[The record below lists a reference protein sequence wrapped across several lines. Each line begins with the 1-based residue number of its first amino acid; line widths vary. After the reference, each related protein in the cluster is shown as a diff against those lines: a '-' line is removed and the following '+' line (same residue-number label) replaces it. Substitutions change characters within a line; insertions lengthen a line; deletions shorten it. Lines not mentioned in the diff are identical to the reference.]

1 MAIPSNPVIGDK
13 YSFGTLRVNGLVQAN
28 PTEPW
33 RPDAEPI
40 TGLGVGNIPMYPRT
54 GLGETILVG
63 DSDGSSANQIQW
75 VYVGNNKYI
84 SDRNILGGA
93 SWNVLN
99 TNGYVNG
106 MITTI
111 DGIKVKI
118 DLLSGGTKDRSSGT
132 TGYAGGT
139 PTDNDWDQFIQN
151 EAGIS
156 GMPTPPMESKNS
168 SFKAAD
174 FTTVHNNLWNWAGQY
189 SWCKET
195 SGGNSSERVIRG
207 YESASYLINNRAAGD
222 RDERFGF
229 RPVLEVL
236 NTAPSLPGTI
246 TLPSTIN
253 SGKSFSV
260 SWGASSD
267 EQGDTV
273 SYKLERQL
281 NNGTWTQIYQA
292 AGRSTSDTVPFG
304 TSTVRYRVKAYDTAG
319 LESAYQTSAT
329 KTVVN
334 NTAPT
339 TPGTPNVP
347 ATVIGGNS
355 ITITWGASSD
365 AQNNAIKY
373 YLQRSVTGGTNWSNV
388 YNGSALSFADTI
400 PKGTP
405 SVTYRVRAYD
415 GTDYSSYAVSET
427 RTVDNTV
434 PPEITADDAVTVADG
449 FSWNYTV
456 TQPDG
461 EETTVTEAIDG
472 KTHRTYTATLDEQNT
487 FSVTGR
493 DFMTLLN
500 GSHTLSVTATSSGGK
515 SVSRSAAV
523 TKAVHEASVTLTNP
537 LPADA
542 LITRM
547 VMSVTGYIPPDA
559 EYQVLATN
567 NANDDS
573 PVWEDVTAAVRGA
586 KKYFFT
592 NTTAENGSAFNFR
605 LTARR
610 GNTGG
615 YISLIGGAFE

>member
-1 MAIPSNPVIGDK
+1 MYDE
-13 YSFGTLRVNGLVQAN
+13 SFNDST
-28 PTEPW
+28 
-33 RPDAEPI
+33 I
-40 TGLGVGNIPMYPRT
+40 LGVSYFASA
-54 GLGETILVG
+54 LEEASETVW
-63 DSDGSSANQIQW
+63 DD
-75 VYVGNNKYI
+75 
-84 SDRNILGGA
+84 
-93 SWNVLN
+93 
-99 TNGYVNG
+99 
-106 MITTI
+106 
-111 DGIKVKI
+111 
-118 DLLSGGTKDRSSGT
+118 
-132 TGYAGGT
+132 
-139 PTDNDWDQFIQN
+139 TDNDYAN
-151 EAGIS
+151 
-156 GMPTPPMESKNS
+156 SKIHAWLNNTYIDTID
-168 SFKAAD
+168 AD
-174 FTTVHNNLWNWAGQY
+174 TRALIKLVKVPYRPRPGTSTTVNSG
-189 SWCKET
+189 T
-195 SGGNSSERVIRG
+195 SGLSCKVFLL
-207 YESASYLINNRAAGD
+207 SAREVGSGD
-222 RDERFGF
+222 RPYFPVDGATLSYYKGIESISTAEIRKNQAPSGENFSWWLRSPYCSNDRTVCVVNGHNGTISYYDVSTHIYF
-229 RPVLEVL
+229 RLAIVLPNTTTVL
-236 NTAPSLPGTI
+236 DNRTLVGNTAPSLPGTI
-246 TLPSTIN
+246 TLPSTIYGGR
-253 SGKSFSV
+253 STPI
-260 SWGASSD
+260 SWGASTD
-267 EQGDTV
+267 AEGDAV
-273 SYKLERQL
+273 NYKLERQL
-281 NNGTWTQIYQA
+281 NNGTWTQIYQFP
-292 AGRSTSDTVPFG
+292 GTYITDTVPFG
-304 TSTVRYRVKAYDTAG
+304 TSTVRYRVKAYDAEG
-319 LESAYQTSAT
+319 LESDWQTSAT

-339 TPGTPNVP
+339 TPGTPNIP
-347 ATVIGGNS
+347 ATVVGGNS

-365 AQNNAIKY
+365 AQNNAISY
-373 YLQRSVTGGTNWSNV
+373 YLYRSVNGGSSWLSV

-434 PPEITADDAVTVADG
+434 PPEIAANDEVTVADG

-515 SVSRSAAV
+515 SASRSAAV

-559 EYQVLATN
+559 DYQVLATN

-573 PVWEDVTAAVRGA
+573 PVWEDITSAVRGA
-586 KKYFFT
+586 KKFFFT
-592 NTTAENGSAFNFR
+592 NTTAENGSAFNFW

-610 GNTGG
+610 GNAGG